1 MDLFR
6 ALEEEK
12 IALVDELDAVFPS
25 LSIENIARIPEA
37 IDYFLIEAL
46 KRCVVKYSPQLFHAD
61 QADVDGSAVMI
72 EGATIHID
80 NTHNFEDEQ
89 NLIVAMLVHNVGVS
103 QEQRKLKGIT
113 TRLRETGA
121 YSTVTFQVPT
131 LLSFVDEEWLKQITV
146 EIFSVG
152 YSWMNERIITGI
164 RNACEGTNRALYEYL
179 RIMVPDKQALGGFIF
194 SAATND
200 KDFVI
205 LDDVATRSSLILAS
219 ENAKQL
225 GRSAADITLQMML
238 EVVPMTD
245 SAIRD
250 AVQSDSGIEIDL
262 RRDAYYQRDNSF
274 SQSLRA
280 VWGDTVA
287 CFPIVTEGQFFLVAF
302 YMPKYK
308 AVLEPL
314 LTVHKERL
322 KEIAKGRGKEIKINL
337 DLVDAVKRTKRD
349 RVGVLGDWAE
359 IIGRFMGGVYK
370 GHHS

>member
-1 MDLFR
+1 
-6 ALEEEK
+6 
-12 IALVDELDAVFPS
+12 
-25 LSIENIARIPEA
+25 
-37 IDYFLIEAL
+37 
-46 KRCVVKYSPQLFHAD
+46 
-61 QADVDGSAVMI
+61 
-72 EGATIHID
+72 
-80 NTHNFEDEQ
+80 
-89 NLIVAMLVHNVGVS
+89 
-103 QEQRKLKGIT
+103 
-113 TRLRETGA
+113 
-121 YSTVTFQVPT
+121 
-131 LLSFVDEEWLKQITV
+131 
-146 EIFSVG
+146 
-152 YSWMNERIITGI
+152 
-164 RNACEGTNRALYEYL
+164 
-179 RIMVPDKQALGGFIF
+179 MVPDKQALGGFIF